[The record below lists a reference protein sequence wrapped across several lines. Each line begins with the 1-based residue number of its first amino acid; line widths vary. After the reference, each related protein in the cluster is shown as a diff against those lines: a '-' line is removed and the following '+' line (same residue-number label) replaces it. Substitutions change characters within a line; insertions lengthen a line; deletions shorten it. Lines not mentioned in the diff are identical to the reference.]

1 MSLTIRPAHAAA
13 CLGAALLATLP
24 MVPRLAPIGAAAPAP
39 LAQAR
44 EKEPEA
50 VVPNAEVRFT
60 DGGVMK
66 VKILD
71 PEVPLKTPYGKLVI
85 PIDQI
90 TEIECAW
97 RLSDAVAKRI
107 KSAIAR
113 LDSEAGRDRD
123 AASAELE
130 KLQLKAYPAL
140 LEAEKSEVAEV
151 RRRARQLIEKV
162 RSAVSEEELN
172 VRPRDVVH
180 TADSKIAGRIEVE
193 SLRARTTQFGEVRVK
208 LSDVRTVRSLALSAR
223 EKPLA
228 AIADPGHLVFY
239 QHQVGKVIAFKVTG
253 AARGHVYGTGTY
265 TLDSALAVAAVHSG
279 ALKGGQTGVVRVK
292 ILGQVAAFTGS
303 MQHGIQSSGYAAYPG
318 FEILKK

>member
-1 MSLTIRPAHAAA
+1 MPLTIRPAHAAA

-24 MVPRLAPIGAAAPAP
+24 MIPRLAPIGAAAPAP

-97 RLSDAVAKRI
+97 RLSEAVAKRI

-113 LDSEAGRDRD
+113 LASLSSRAMADLIRLATASLSRQAHSISVIWSMGTTDR
-123 AASAELE
+123 
-130 KLQLKAYPAL
+130 
-140 LEAEKSEVAEV
+140 KST
-151 RRRARQLIEKV
+151 R
-162 RSAVSEEELN
+162 
-172 VRPRDVVH
+172 
-180 TADSKIAGRIEVE
+180 
-193 SLRARTTQFGEVRVK
+193 
-208 LSDVRTVRSLALSAR
+208 
-223 EKPLA
+223 
-228 AIADPGHLVFY
+228 
-239 QHQVGKVIAFKVTG
+239 
-253 AARGHVYGTGTY
+253 
-265 TLDSALAVAAVHSG
+265 
-279 ALKGGQTGVVRVK
+279 
-292 ILGQVAAFTGS
+292 
-303 MQHGIQSSGYAAYPG
+303 
-318 FEILKK
+318 

>member
-13 CLGAALLATLP
+13 CLGTALLATLP

-85 PIDQI
+85 PIDQV

-97 RLSDAVAKRI
+97 RLSEAVAKRI

-151 RRRARQLIEKV
+151 RRRAKQLIEKV
-162 RSAVSEEELN
+162 RTAVSEEELN

-180 TADSKIAGRIEVE
+180 TADSKIAGHIEAE
-193 SLRARTTQFGEVRVK
+193 SLRARTTQVGEVRVK
-208 LSDVRTVRSLALSAR
+208 LSDVRTVRSLSLSPR
-223 EKPLA
+223 EKPMD
-228 AIADPGHLVFY
+228 AIADPGHLVSY
-239 QHQVGKVIAFKVTG
+239 QHQAGKVIAFKVTG
-253 AARGHVYGTGTY
+253 VARGYVYGTGTY
-265 TLDSALAVAAVHSG
+265 TLDSALATAAVHSG
-279 ALKGGQTGVVRVK
+279 VLKDGKTGVVKVK
-292 ILGQVAAFTGS
+292 ILGQVGAFTGS
-303 MQHGIQSSGYAAYPG
+303 MQNGVQSAGYGAYPG